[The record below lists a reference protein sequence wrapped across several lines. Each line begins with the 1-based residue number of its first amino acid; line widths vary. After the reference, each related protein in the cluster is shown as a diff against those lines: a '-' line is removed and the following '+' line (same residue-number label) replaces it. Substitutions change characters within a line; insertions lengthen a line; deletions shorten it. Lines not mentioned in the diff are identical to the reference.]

1 MDGAIILGARL
12 IPECVAKLLRVEKPF
27 RHVASSTAS
36 KGGRGCD
43 FDRSGMWRVPEK
55 QEWKC
60 EYVDG
65 ITKCSINLLRR
76 KVAMQTKCF
85 LQLYK
90 SDANFVVIVVLYLPS
105 ELGKR
110 DE

>member
-43 FDRSGMWRVPEK
+43 FERSGMWRVPEK
-55 QEWKC
+55 QE
-60 EYVDG
+60 
-65 ITKCSINLLRR
+65 
-76 KVAMQTKCF
+76 
-85 LQLYK
+85 
-90 SDANFVVIVVLYLPS
+90 
-105 ELGKR
+105 
-110 DE
+110 